1 MMHGFMCCCSLE
13 KCEVSTRRERER
25 ELASYLRIVRCLE
38 REYEGLLLDGESFC
52 TGFLVLI
59 FVFGDGFW

>member
-1 MMHGFMCCCSLE
+1 VLLFSGEME
-13 KCEVSTRRERER
+13 KCEVSTRRERERER
-25 ELASYLRIVRCLE
+25 ELASYLRIVRCVE

>member
-1 MMHGFMCCCSLE
+1 V
-13 KCEVSTRRERER
+13 KCLLGEREK
-25 ELASYLRIVRCLE
+25 ESELRIVRRVE

-59 FVFGDGFW
+59 FVFGDGFQRFAVGGYGEEMAVCK

>member
-1 MMHGFMCCCSLE
+1 M
-13 KCEVSTRRERER
+13 
-25 ELASYLRIVRCLE
+25 E

-59 FVFGDGFW
+59 FVFGDGFQRFAVGGYGEEMAVCK

>member
-1 MMHGFMCCCSLE
+1 M
-13 KCEVSTRRERER
+13 KCLLGEREK
-25 ELASYLRIVRCLE
+25 ESELRIVRRVE

-59 FVFGDGFW
+59 FVFGDGFQRFAVGGYGEEMAVCK